1 MPKLLSIGI
10 SIFISVFLLACET
23 KTNQVSEN
31 ISEAENIA
39 NERSNPEI
47 IKKDIR
53 GEEVSYQVGDTTLTG
68 YLAFDANQ
76 RGQRPGVIVVHEWW
90 GHNDYV
96 RTRAHMLASMGY
108 TAFALDMYG
117 DGKQAAHPDDAQ
129 KFMMEVMSNAE
140 MAQQR
145 FVAAREIL
153 EQHETTYPDKTAAI
167 GYCFGG
173 AVVLQ
178 MARNG
183 LDLNGVASFHG
194 NLATE
199 SPAMEGQVVA
209 KILVMHGAD
218 DPFVPEEQVKAF
230 QMEMEGA
237 AADFEF
243 IAYPGAVHAFT
254 NPGATAMGEKF
265 SLPLAY
271 DEEADTKSW
280 TRLEAFLKEIF

>member
-129 KFMMEVMSNAE
+129 KFMMEVMSNAQ

-280 TRLEAFLKEIF
+280 ARLEEFLKEIF